1 MIGENRRFMSALI
14 TFKAEM
20 DMTTGLPSEKL
31 LPETVDFFKKTLKIN
46 VKDTHETVKNPEVIK
61 YVEKCM
67 EQTNQ
72 MSVSK
77 ATHIKKFELLAIDF
91 S

>member
-31 LPETVDFFKKTLKIN
+31 LPETVDFVKKNLKITA
-46 VKDTHETVKNPEVIK
+46 KDTHELVKNPEILK
-61 YVEKCM
+61 YV
-67 EQTNQ
+67 Q
-72 MSVSK
+72 
-77 ATHIKKFELLAIDF
+77 KFIE
-91 S
+91 